1 MANKISYVKDL
12 RNGNELVLVIG
23 YVGEGK
29 AHLFERNKQTKEI
42 VTGSEYTMPTNKAVE
57 LYLLKD

>member
-12 RNGNELVLVIG
+12 RNGNQLVLIIG
-23 YVGEGK
+23 YVGQGM
-29 AHLFERNKQTKEI
+29 AHLFERNKETNET
-42 VTGSEYTMPTNKAVE
+42 VTGSEYTMPTSKAVE